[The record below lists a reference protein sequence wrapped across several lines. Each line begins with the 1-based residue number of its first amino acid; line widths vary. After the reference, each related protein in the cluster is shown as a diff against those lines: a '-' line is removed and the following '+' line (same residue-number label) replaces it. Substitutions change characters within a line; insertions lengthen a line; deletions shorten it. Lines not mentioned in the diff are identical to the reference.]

1 MGTNDVNFPTNV
13 RSDEEAIAYLGAMV
27 NAIKN
32 NTLTQLS
39 GAGPFTI
46 TALQM
51 SGGVIEFNGS
61 TTAVTVTTDTAVNI
75 VARMQALDANA
86 GVGSTMQLTLIND
99 NTSSGAITLGG
110 STGVTLAGPTP
121 TALAIATAKRYLI
134 KIVTLTTVTMMAMA

>member
-1 MGTNDVNFPTNV
+1 MGVNDVNFPSNV
-13 RSDEEAIAYLGAMV
+13 RSDEEAIQYLGAMV

-51 SGGVIEFNGS
+51 SGGVIEFSGS
-61 TTAVTVTTDTAVNI
+61 ATAVTVTTDTATNI

-86 GVGSTMQLTLIND
+86 GVGSTMQLTLVND
-99 NTSSGAITLGG
+99 NTASGAITVAGG
-110 STGVTLAGPTP
+110 TGVTLAGPTP
-121 TALAIATAKRYLI
+121 TAIPITTAKRYLV
-134 KIVTLTTVTMMAMA
+134 KILTLTTIQMMALQ